1 MKTARDYI
9 DSLRGRDIKVYIKG
23 ELIDSDK
30 VIDHPFIK
38 GHVNAASMTYALAGS
53 LQYEDLMTTTSHL
66 TGKKINRFT
75 HIHQSVSDL
84 VKKVKMLRMISQKI
98 SAVWALTP

>member
-1 MKTARDYI
+1 MKTAREYI
-9 DSLRGRDIKVYIKG
+9 DSLRDRDIKVYIKG

-53 LQYEDLMTTTSHL
+53 EKYEDLMTTTSHL

-75 HIHQSVSDL
+75 HIHQSASDL
-84 VKKVKMLRMISQKI
+84 VKKLRCS
-98 SAVWALTP
+98 V